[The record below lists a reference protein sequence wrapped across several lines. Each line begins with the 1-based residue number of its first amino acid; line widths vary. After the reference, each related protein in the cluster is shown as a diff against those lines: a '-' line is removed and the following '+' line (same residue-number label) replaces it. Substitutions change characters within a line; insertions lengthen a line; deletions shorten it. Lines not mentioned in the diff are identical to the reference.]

1 MNAPAARK
9 FRDPALVDCGAG
21 RRLDRL
27 GGVLVDWPCA
37 AATGQQGDPAAWKQ
51 ATVRHAPALPGRPAA
66 WAFRADPPAPWQV
79 SLPIGAATITLEVR
93 PAASGQVGLFLEQL
107 PQWRWMAA
115 RLAPGARVLSLFA
128 HSGAATLA
136 AAAAG
141 AAVVSVDASRQAVAL
156 ARRNAAASGLT
167 AHPIAWIEDD
177 ARKTVA
183 RLVRR
188 RERFDT
194 VVLDPPSWGH
204 GPKGEAFAI
213 DHDLGP
219 LLDDVARLLPT
230 AGGMVVVSCHSPR
243 WPARRL
249 RDALEGALGGA
260 GHGSAR
266 VRAGALGLAAES
278 GRRLALGVFARHGGA
293 DDDEA

>member
-1 MNAPAARK
+1 MNAPATRK

-21 RRLDRL
+21 RRLDRF

-37 AATGQQGDPAAWKQ
+37 AATGPKEDPAAWEQ
-51 ATVRHAPALPGRPAA
+51 ATVRHVPALPGRPAA
-66 WAFRADPPAPWQV
+66 WTFRADPPTPWQV
-79 SLPIGAATITLEVR
+79 SLPIGMATITLEVR

-107 PQWRWMAA
+107 PQWRWLAA
-115 RLAPGARVLSLFA
+115 RVAPGARVLSLFA
-128 HSGAATLA
+128 HSGAATFA

-156 ARRNAAASGLT
+156 ARRNAHASGLAT
-167 AHPIAWIEDD
+167 HPIAWIEDD

-188 RERFDT
+188 GERFDA

-213 DHDLGP
+213 ERDLAP

-230 AGGMVVVSCHSPR
+230 AGGLLVVSCHSPR

-249 RDALEGALGGA
+249 RDAIEGALRGA
-260 GHGSAR
+260 GHGAAQ
-266 VRAGALGLAAES
+266 VQAGSLGLAAES
-278 GRRLALGVFARHGGA
+278 GRRLALGVFAHHGGA
-293 DDDEA
+293 DHEA